1 MEIFYMDNTSKAPDT
16 ESYWIDFMQTGN
28 ISSYLMY
35 KGIYPSAE
43 DENKTTNSA
52 ESRGKSLGTY

>member
-16 ESYWIDFMQTGN
+16 ERYWTDFMQTGS

-35 KGIYPSAE
+35 KGVAPSAE
-43 DENKTTNSA
+43 EKNKTTNTA